1 VHEKGRGI
9 QFNLYA
15 SFSLSIIIIF
25 IGRGIILPFVAI
37 TVSVI
42 TPVVIPAVTIII
54 IVIARVVSRVITR
67 IVIIVI
73 IVAIVIVRY
82 RYLCLPCI
90 RTNIFVGTFLTN
102 GSHCYRI

>member
-1 VHEKGRGI
+1 VHENGRGI

-54 IVIARVVSRVITR
+54 IVIARVDSRVITR
-67 IVIIVI
+67 IVIIVVI
-73 IVAIVIVRY
+73 IALVIVRS
-82 RYLCLPCI
+82 RNLCLLYI
-90 RTNIFVGTFLTN
+90 RTINNFDPVIHN
-102 GSHCYRI
+102 D